1 MDGLVKKKIL
11 RNEVEALS
19 GRSIYST
26 ANLKSTREYRMSIP
40 WHGGYRN
47 ARFADVDA
55 KVWRTCDLKRDG
67 LISQLERAFPQLK
80 GHISAKYHIGSG
92 IYLSLRVDNAV
103 LA

>member
-1 MDGLVKKKIL
+1 MDALVTKKEL
-11 RNEVEALS
+11 RVKVEALC
-19 GRSIYST
+19 GIGIYST
-26 ANLKSTREYRMSIP
+26 ANLKASGQYRMSIP

-47 ARFADVDA
+47 GTFANVDP

-67 LISQLERAFPQLK
+67 LISQLERAFPRLK
-80 GHISAKYHIGSG
+80 GHISAGYHIGSG